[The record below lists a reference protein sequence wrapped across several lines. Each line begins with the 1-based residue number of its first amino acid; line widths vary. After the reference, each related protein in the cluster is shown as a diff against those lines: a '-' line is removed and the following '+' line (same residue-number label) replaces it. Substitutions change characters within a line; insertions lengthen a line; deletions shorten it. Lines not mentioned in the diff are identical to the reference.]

1 MAPGAWRGRLPLRD
15 PSDHIQAAVLATGGF
30 YEAGMLEDLRR
41 RLPPGGLFVDV
52 GANIGNHSLFAAG
65 VCGARVLA
73 FEPAPELADH
83 CAATLAA
90 NGLAASLDL
99 RRQGA
104 GAAPGFATLR
114 SGPAGNA
121 GMTALV
127 PAAAGAVEVVRLD
140 DVLREA
146 PAAVKIDVEGMEYAV
161 LEGARGLLQRYHP
174 PLYVEAATEA
184 SLAAITALLRPFGY
198 QPEARFNA
206 TPTWLFLPEAA

>member
-1 MAPGAWRGRLPLRD
+1 MASTRPECWR
-15 PSDHIQAAVLATGGF
+15 ICAAAC
-30 YEAGMLEDLRR
+30 RR
-41 RLPPGGLFVDV
+41 GLFVDV

-99 RRQGA
+99 RRQGR
-104 GAAPGFATLR
+104 AAPGFATLR